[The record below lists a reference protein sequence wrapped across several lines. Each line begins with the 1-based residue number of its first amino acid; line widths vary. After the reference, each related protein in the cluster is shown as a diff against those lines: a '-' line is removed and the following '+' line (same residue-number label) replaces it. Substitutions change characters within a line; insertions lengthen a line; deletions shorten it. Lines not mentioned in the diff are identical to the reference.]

1 MNPKMKKYLLGRP
14 FAKAATDVAEQIG
27 KRPMLPEQ
35 AQVSTTA
42 MIAWAILD
50 HADAVR
56 ELTATLER
64 QDGDA

>member
-1 MNPKMKKYLLGRP
+1 MDPELKKHVKDRP
-14 FAKAATDVAEQIG
+14 FALSAARIAEDVSKMPI
-27 KRPMLPEQ
+27 RSEQ
-35 AQVSTTA
+35 AQVATTA

>member
-1 MNPKMKKYLLGRP
+1 MDPKMKKYLRDRP
-14 FAKAATDVAEQIG
+14 FAKATADVAEQIG
-27 KRPMLPEQ
+27 TRPMLPEQ
-35 AQVSTTA
+35 AQVGATA